1 MTDEMVCFFPSSSY
15 TSAATQDKFA
25 RTGAMP
31 LLPGAELPYRQGGA
45 AAPATGGLIPRPPHI
60 FLATPTLHR
69 PPSGLHGCL

>member
-31 LLPGAELPYRQGGA
+31 LLPGAELPYRRGGA
-45 AAPATGGLIPRPPHI
+45 AAPATRLAHPKTPAF
-60 FLATPTLHR
+60 FLAIPTLRCPLLLAR
-69 PPSGLHGCL
+69 PS